1 MDQSTE
7 NKIEF
12 KNRLLNFYTLHK
24 IKIITLS
31 TLLVIIFAYS
41 IFLNYKNEINQK
53 LVAEKYIKAGIYLA
67 SNKKDDAT
75 KIYENIILGKNNFY
89 SILSLNTIIEKNLIS
104 DEKIIIKYFEVLE
117 KKISNKEQKDL
128 ILLKKALYLIKIADV
143 QNGNNLLK
151 SLIDRETILKNI
163 AQDLLKIDK

>member
-12 KNRLLNFYTLHK
+12 KNRLLSFYTLHK

-89 SILSLNTIIEKNLIS
+89 SILSF
-104 DEKIIIKYFEVLE
+104 KYHHR
-117 KKISNKEQKDL
+117 KKFNF
-128 ILLKKALYLIKIADV
+128 
-143 QNGNNLLK
+143 
-151 SLIDRETILKNI
+151 R
-163 AQDLLKIDK
+163 